1 MNQFRVPLRNKELRT
16 QPFVQT
22 RIHSI
27 CKMFEPNK
35 MYYIKSEE
43 NPADLGTKFKN
54 FSNTYLALTDESLF
68 RRGPE
73 CLKMGIE
80 AAVSA
85 NRLVP
90 IDKISPTQ
98 IEKNMAA
105 LEVVKLHQLVIT
117 ENRDENFK
125 KELKAGDALDED
137 SIDDALACL
146 ITTTDE
152 TIEEESWM
160 SRKTSGYRA

>member
-1 MNQFRVPLRNKELRT
+1 
-16 QPFVQT
+16 
-22 RIHSI
+22 
-27 CKMFEPNK
+27 

-117 ENRDENFK
+117 ENRDENLK
-125 KELKAGDALDED
+125 KELKAGDD

-146 ITTTDE
+146 ITTTDK

-160 SRKTSGYRA
+160 SQKTSGYRAQKATKTFRDTIGQVEEFSKYLMSP

>member
-1 MNQFRVPLRNKELRT
+1 
-16 QPFVQT
+16 
-22 RIHSI
+22 
-27 CKMFEPNK
+27 
-35 MYYIKSEE
+35 MYFIKSEE

-80 AAVSA
+80 AAVSS

-90 IDKISPTQ
+90 IDKISPSQ
-98 IEKNMAA
+98 VEKDMAA

-117 ENRDENFK
+117 ENQDENF
-125 KELKAGDALDED
+125 
-137 SIDDALACL
+137 
-146 ITTTDE
+146 
-152 TIEEESWM
+152 
-160 SRKTSGYRA
+160 